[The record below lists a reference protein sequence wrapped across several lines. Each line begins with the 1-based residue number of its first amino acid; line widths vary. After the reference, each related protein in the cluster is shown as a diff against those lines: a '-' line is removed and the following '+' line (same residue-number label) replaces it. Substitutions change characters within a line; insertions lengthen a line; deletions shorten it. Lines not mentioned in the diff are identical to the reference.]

1 MKERTRNVNW
11 RAAVLGAVAGMMTVV
26 TICAVGAGLMAKGVV
41 GLNSMVWWSVGIL
54 IGSGVVCALAAR
66 LGGGGEVEGAMAA
79 GGELVVLLVLN
90 GVLCG
95 WKLEGAGVTV
105 LALAGG
111 CGAAMLLGMNRSS
124 RRKRRRRR

>member
-105 LALAGG
+105 LALARG